1 MAQLTIPC
9 HNFIHKA
16 DSSYKRSGCGAGR
29 LSTTVPYSPSRRKYM
44 KFSRSAKFALAT
56 AASAALAVALLTP
69 AQAAPRST
77 VVIVDSNVF
86 TSLNSST
93 PDHNLVLN
101 GLVGYMTQIGFN
113 YYDNG
118 PVLVPNTKFGSY
130 KILSRTP
137 TFKVKYTVNKGVIWS
152 DGTPI
157 TGVDLL
163 LTHIVSSNKYSI
175 EAGLGDPDNLDKKP
189 AFDSLGYS
197 GTYTS
202 LIKGITLAVDR
213 QSVVLEYSKFFP
225 DWELYAPGV
234 SPVHALVALANGEKK
249 LGTYPRNWALK
260 NKFLR
265 AFNTKDKELLT
276 KIGKVWS
283 TGYNLKEIDSKTNPL
298 LLIGNGAMTVES
310 VVKDQR
316 ITLKLNPR
324 YNSGPAMSGIEKVVF
339 VTISDPTAAVQALAN
354 KEVDYYDAVAT
365 ADSVAALKK
374 ISGINIDG
382 STAAVYEHVELRSG
396 TADGAKTKYTGPFA
410 GMTQQAKDLRTA
422 FLLAYPRQE
431 IVDKIVKPVNSKAVV
446 MNSLQYFPS
455 EPNYAKMIA
464 NSGMGQ
470 FTEGT
475 QAERTA
481 KALALVKKY
490 HPDAKAGSGSVKIK
504 MLWGAPSNTRRAAQ
518 AALVKAGLAEA
529 GFDVNVTPT
538 SGWSA
543 FLADSDF
550 DVSFYA
556 WVKTALTQ
564 VGNFSSYKS
573 VNSDTGYNNAKVD
586 AIIDELEVGNYSD
599 AERHS
604 RYLAIEK
611 IMAEDAVSL
620 PIFQWPGVIAYNSDL
635 QGIDPSPLSPN
646 GLWNFWSWKYKG

>member
-1 MAQLTIPC
+1 MKLKHGA
-9 HNFIHKA
+9 KA
-16 DSSYKRSGCGAGR
+16 
-29 LSTTVPYSPSRRKYM
+29 
-44 KFSRSAKFALAT
+44 ALAIAAAAALVVGLT
-56 AASAALAVALLTP
+56 QPASAAT
-69 AQAAPRST
+69 RST

-101 GLVGYMTQIGFN
+101 SNVAYMTGIGFN
-113 YYDNG
+113 YYDNR
-118 PVLVPNTKFGSY
+118 PVLVPNTTFGSY
-130 KILSRTP
+130 KIISRTP
-137 TFKVKYTVNKGVIWS
+137 TFKVKYTVNKGRLWS

-157 TGVDLL
+157 SGVDLL
-163 LTHIVSSNKYSI
+163 LTHVISSNAYSI
-175 EAGLGDPDNLDKKP
+175 SAGLGDPDNLDKKP
-189 AFDSLGYS
+189 VFDSLGYS
-197 GTYTS
+197 GTYNE
-202 LIKGITLAVDR
+202 LIESVTLAPDR

-234 SPVHALVALANGEKK
+234 SPVHTLVALAEGKTK
-249 LGTYPRNWALK
+249 LGTNSNNVAFK
-260 NKFLR
+260 NKFLN
-265 AFNTKDKELLT
+265 AFKSQDTELLT
-276 KIGKVWS
+276 KIGKIWS
-283 TGYNLKEIDSKTNPL
+283 TGYNLKEIDAKTNPL
-298 LLIGNGAMTVES
+298 LLVGNGAMQVES

-324 YNSGPAMSGIEKVVF
+324 YNSGPKMSGIERIVF
-339 VTISDPTAAVQALAN
+339 TTIPDPTAAVQALAN

-382 STAAVYEHVELRSG
+382 STQAVYEHVEVRSG
-396 TADGAKTKYTGPFA
+396 TADGAKKEYTGPFA
-410 GMTQQAKDLRTA
+410 GMTQKAKDLRTA

-446 MNSLQYFPS
+446 MNSLQYFPT

-464 NSGMGQ
+464 NSGMDR

-475 QAERTA
+475 QAQRTA

-490 HPDAKAGSGSVKIK
+490 FPDAKAGSGSVKVK

-518 AALVKAGLAEA
+518 AALVKAELAEA
-529 GFDVNVTPT
+529 GFDVNITPT

-550 DVSFYA
+550 DAQFYA
-556 WVKTALTQ
+556 WVKTSLTQ

-573 VNSDTGYNNAKVD
+573 VNSDTGYVNTKVD
-586 AIIDELEVGNYSD
+586 DIIKELEVGNYTD
-599 AERHS
+599 AERYS

-635 QGIDPSPLSPN
+635 KGVDPSPLSPN
-646 GLWNFWSWKYKG
+646 GLWNFWNWKY

>member
-1 MAQLTIPC
+1 MKLKHGA
-9 HNFIHKA
+9 KA
-16 DSSYKRSGCGAGR
+16 
-29 LSTTVPYSPSRRKYM
+29 
-44 KFSRSAKFALAT
+44 ALAIAAAAALVVGLT
-56 AASAALAVALLTP
+56 QPASAAT
-69 AQAAPRST
+69 RST

-101 GLVGYMTQIGFN
+101 SNVAYMTGIGFN
-113 YYDNG
+113 YYDNR
-118 PVLVPNTKFGSY
+118 PVLVPNTTFGSY
-130 KILSRTP
+130 KIISRTP
-137 TFKVKYTVNKGVIWS
+137 TFKVKYTVNKGRLWS

-157 TGVDLL
+157 SGVDLL
-163 LTHIVSSNKYSI
+163 LTHVISSNAYSI
-175 EAGLGDPDNLDKKP
+175 SAGLGDPDNLDKKP
-189 AFDSLGYS
+189 VFDSLGYS
-197 GTYTS
+197 GTYNE
-202 LIKGITLAVDR
+202 LIESVTLAPDR

-234 SPVHALVALANGEKK
+234 SPVHTLVALAEGKTK
-249 LGTYPRNWALK
+249 LGTNSNNVAFK
-260 NKFLR
+260 NKFLN
-265 AFNTKDKELLT
+265 AFKSQDTELLT
-276 KIGKVWS
+276 KIGKIWS
-283 TGYNLKEIDSKTNPL
+283 TGYNLKEIDAKTNPL
-298 LLIGNGAMTVES
+298 LLVGNGAMQVES

-324 YNSGPAMSGIEKVVF
+324 YNSGPKMSGIERIVF
-339 VTISDPTAAVQALAN
+339 TTIPDPTAAVQALAN

-382 STAAVYEHVELRSG
+382 STQAVYEHVEVRSG
-396 TADGAKTKYTGPFA
+396 TADGAKKEYTGPFA
-410 GMTQQAKDLRTA
+410 GMTQKAKDLRTA

-446 MNSLQYFPS
+446 MNSLQYFPT

-464 NSGMGQ
+464 NSGMDR
-470 FTEGT
+470 FTDGT
-475 QAERTA
+475 QAQRTA

-490 HPDAKAGSGSVKIK
+490 FPDAKAGSGSVKVK

-518 AALVKAGLAEA
+518 AALVKAELAEA
-529 GFDVNVTPT
+529 GFDVNITPT

-550 DVSFYA
+550 DAQFYA
-556 WVKTALTQ
+556 WVKTSLTQ

-573 VNSDTGYNNAKVD
+573 VNSDTGYVNTKVD
-586 AIIDELEVGNYSD
+586 DIIKELEVGNYTD
-599 AERHS
+599 AERYS

-635 QGIDPSPLSPN
+635 KGVDPSPLSPN
-646 GLWNFWSWKYKG
+646 GLWNFWNWKY